1 MSDEVQ
7 EIVVTDSIDPD
18 QATLG
23 IDAPAREN
31 LSVREL
37 HRETYQEL
45 VRRIR
50 GTEIHFTPD
59 DAPRAV
65 IADDSDHHRTR
76 RGYSR
81 YEHAMIVR
89 IGTQD
94 AVLALG
100 TAEGSYPAEPY
111 VGDIAIARVHIADKD
126 EAGIRTEVHER
137 LEVNFFFERSL
148 VVFLANGDIGPGS
161 DHRLKDTMARHIR
174 FFMAGS
180 LAAPP
185 ERQEGLMTLDLRP
198 VYSRSA
204 SYRPDAPKRLAD
216 AILSVIKFT

>member
-1 MSDEVQ
+1 MSEEVAA
-7 EIVVTDSIDPD
+7 VHPADPD
-18 QATLG
+18 QTTLS
-23 IDAPAREN
+23 IDAPVQEN

-37 HRETYQEL
+37 HCETYQEI
-45 VRRIR
+45 VRRVC
-50 GTEIHFTPD
+50 GQEIYFTPD
-59 DAPRAV
+59 DAPRAL

-76 RGYSR
+76 QGYSR

-111 VGDIAIARVHIADKD
+111 VGDIAIARVHIAGKD
-126 EAGIRTEVHER
+126 EVEIRTEVSER
-137 LEVNFFFERSL
+137 LAANVFFERSL
-148 VVFLANGDIGPGS
+148 VVFMANGNIGPGG
-161 DHRLKDTMARHIR
+161 DYRLKDTMARHIR

-204 SYRPDAPKRLAD
+204 SYRPDAPKRLAE
-216 AILSVIKFT
+216 AILTVLRFT